1 MRNAEFQGRVVR
13 LMTLTLTFRIP
24 NSAFRS

>member
-1 MRNAEFQGRVVR
+1 MRNAESQGEVVC

-24 NSAFRS
+24 NSAFRI

>member
-1 MRNAEFQGRVVR
+1 MRNAECQGEVVR
-13 LMTLTLTFRIP
+13 FMTLTLTFRIP